1 MTVNL
6 QLQISGGNIDTY
18 NIYQNSDL
26 YVTGVATNVTPAELQ
41 GGYQLTLDDAS
52 TFIRLVAN
60 GTCGTYKDISINF
73 SDPTPSIVYNG
84 ITGFSSSNFGTEKSS
99 IVTDGINKVLGTSG
113 GFWNTSDDNGST
125 WVTHGSNEAGYPIC
139 DKNGDF
145 FMLRN
150 TTMYKVINWGGTTS
164 REVFTY
170 NNPFEAG
177 EVTVNYY
184 YFNGL
189 YYIRTNISLYRSSN
203 NIDFTK
209 VLSFPSSI
217 LSSQF
222 GFVGYGN
229 YIYLTTGTNLYKS
242 IDDGLNWALMQSSG
256 SFTNL
261 YVENENNVLVLDT
274 SSSVWKFSTNGGQT
288 FSNSWLP
295 TINIGNKSNVVVK
308 SAGLYYYQSGSN
320 CGSISHTTTSP
331 FSATD
336 EFNANYN
343 ISGTSILTTA
353 GFPVNPSGLSI
364 SVSNNKLFF
373 IGYIN
378 NSCVANGVNLT
389 HFTITP
395 T

>member
-26 YVTGVATNVTPAELQ
+26 YVTAVATNVTVAELQ
-41 GGYQLTLDDAS
+41 SGYQLTLDNTS

-60 GTCGTYKDISINF
+60 GTCGTYTDISINF

-84 ITGFSSSNFGTEKSS
+84 IAGFSSSNFGTEKSS
-99 IVTDGINKVLGTSG
+99 IVTDGINKVLATSS
-113 GFWNTSDDNGST
+113 GFWNTSDNNGST

-164 REVFTY
+164 REVFVY

-203 NIDFTK
+203 NVDFTK
-209 VLSFPSSI
+209 VLSFSSNI

-222 GFVGYGN
+222 GFIGYGN
-229 YIYLTTGTNLYKS
+229 VIYLTTGSNLYKS
-242 IDDGLNWALMQSSG
+242 IDDGLNWVLMQSSG

-261 YVENENNVLVLDT
+261 YVESENNVLVLDAN
-274 SSSVWKFSTNGGQT
+274 SSVWKFSTDGGQT

-295 TINIGNKSNVVVK
+295 TINAGNKSNVVVK
-308 SAGLYYYQSGSN
+308 SAGLYYYQSGLN
-320 CGSISHTTTSP
+320 CGSIKHTTTSP
-331 FSATD
+331 FSITD
-336 EFNANYN
+336 EFNANYT

-364 SVSNNKLFF
+364 SISNNKLFF

-378 NSCVANGVNLT
+378 NSCVAGGVNLT
-389 HFTITP
+389 HSTITH